1 MIKFRI
7 NLLVSFLFCFG
18 LLYSQKQNNQWRFGF
33 GTSINFNTIPPTF
46 PSGAALPTIA
56 PPIQTGSYI
65 EGTASIADRITGDLL
80 FYTDGQ
86 TVWNAQNQPMPN
98 GSELAGST
106 YLSSVTGAVI
116 VPVPGSCSKYYIFTV
131 GDREIGFE
139 GIKYSLVDMVLNNG
153 LGDIIPG
160 QKSIFLYQNQSECIQ
175 VYPKSTQDGYWILTG
190 DQTGLSIA
198 AFEVNASGINTT
210 PIISPINTDTFWFR
224 INPQGTKLV
233 ITSESGGTYGIKLF
247 DFDATSGIV
256 SNPLNIPFPL
266 PNSEGLR
273 YFDFS
278 PSGQYL
284 YATSDQFFYQF
295 DISSNNAANILA
307 SATEITT
314 PSLGIYGMPQIGPNG
329 KLYVV
334 RSPLVYQIDNPN
346 NPAASIGPITQLPF
360 PNVRTMATLPQL
372 IYVLPDSV
380 FSASIVNPSDLCLLN
395 SIPFSVQSASDI
407 VSIAWNFGDPNSGS
421 NNTSTLFSPSHIFS
435 GTGPFIVQAIVNFGC
450 ATKTISLPITIN
462 SPVVPTF
469 NTIPAL
475 CVGDTSPVLPTT
487 SSNGIV
493 GTWNPTTVST
503 SSSGTSTYTFTP
515 NAGQCAILTPIPI
528 TITVNPLVTPTF
540 NTIPALCVGDT
551 APILPTTSLNGI
563 AGTWNPTTVSTSS
576 SGTSTYTFTPNA
588 GQCAILTPI
597 PIPITVNPLV
607 TPTFNTIPDLCVGD
621 TAPVLTTTSLNGI
634 VGTWNP
640 PSIST
645 SSSGTSTYTFTP
657 NTGQCANPKDLVVS
671 VQNVI
676 DFEITGSCVSNNF
689 VLEVTPVNNT
699 FDINTAN
706 FNWLTSNQQSV
717 GSNSNTFNV
726 TQYLN
731 STTIVEQFPITF
743 SVIVTPANG
752 CPRNEPYEIQKIV
765 CSIQKGISVNNDGKN
780 DTLDLTGFNVKNLS
794 IFNRY
799 GEKVY
804 TYQNYTNQWGGQS
817 NNGDE
822 LPDGTYYYVIN
833 RDNGETRTGWV
844 YINRAQ

>member
-1 MIKFRI
+1 LLYLLPIKSEIHLFRLYYYI
-7 NLLVSFLFCFG
+7 ILFENGNLVFNFTKKNTMKRFRLNVLVSFLFCFG

-33 GTSINFNTIPPTF
+33 GASIDFNTIPPSF
-46 PSGAALPTIA
+46 PSGAALPTFD
-56 PPIQTGSYI
+56 PPIFSGGYV

-98 GSELAGST
+98 GSELGGST

-131 GDREIGFE
+131 GDREIGYE
-139 GIKYSLVDMVLNNG
+139 GVKYSVVDMVLNNG

-210 PIISPINTDTFWFR
+210 PIISPINTDTSWFR

-256 SNPLNIPFPL
+256 SNPLNIPFPI
-266 PNSEGLR
+266 PNSDLLKK
-273 YFDFS
+273 FDFS

-284 YATSDQFFYQF
+284 YATSDNFFYQF

-314 PSLGIYGMPQIGPNG
+314 PNAGIYGMPQIGPNG

-360 PNVRTMATLPQL
+360 PNVRTMTTLPQL

-395 SIPFSVQSASDI
+395 SIPFSVQSTSDI

-421 NNTSTLFSPSHIFS
+421 NNTSTLFSPNHIFS
-435 GTGPFIVQAIVNFGC
+435 GTGTFLVQAIVNFGC

-475 CVGDTSPVLPTT
+475 CVGDTAPVLPTT

-493 GTWNPTTVST
+493 GTWNPTT
-503 SSSGTSTYTFTP
+503 
-515 NAGQCAILTPIPI
+515 
-528 TITVNPLVTPTF
+528 
-540 NTIPALCVGDT
+540 
-551 APILPTTSLNGI
+551 
-563 AGTWNPTTVSTSS
+563 
-576 SGTSTYTFTPNA
+576 
-588 GQCAILTPI
+588 
-597 PIPITVNPLV
+597 
-607 TPTFNTIPDLCVGD
+607 
-621 TAPVLTTTSLNGI
+621 
-634 VGTWNP
+634 
-640 PSIST
+640 IST
-645 SSSGTSTYTFTP
+645 SSSGTSTYIFTP
-657 NTGQCANPKDLVVS
+657 NAGQCANPENLVVS
-671 VQNVI
+671 VQNTI

-689 VLEVTPVNNT
+689 VLEVTPLNNT

-717 GSNSNTFNV
+717 GNDSNTFNV

-731 STTIVEQFPITF
+731 STTIVEELPITF
-743 SVIVTPANG
+743 SVTVTPANG
-752 CPRNEPYEIQKIV
+752 CPRNEPYEVQKIV
-765 CSIQKGISVNNDGKN
+765 CTIQKGISVNNDGAN
-780 DTLDLTGFNVKNLS
+780 EFFDLSSLNVNILN
-794 IFNRY
+794 IYNRY
-799 GEKVY
+799 GTKVY
-804 TYQNYTNQWGGQS
+804 SKGQYKNEWIGQS
-817 NNGDE
+817 NNGDI
-822 LPDGTYYYVIN
+822 LPDGTYFYEIEFN
-833 RDNGETRTGWV
+833 NGDAAKTGWI
-844 YINRAQ
+844 YKISNN

>member
-1 MIKFRI
+1 
-7 NLLVSFLFCFG
+7 
-18 LLYSQKQNNQWRFGF
+18 
-33 GTSINFNTIPPTF
+33 
-46 PSGAALPTIA
+46 
-56 PPIQTGSYI
+56 
-65 EGTASIADRITGDLL
+65 
-80 FYTDGQ
+80 
-86 TVWNAQNQPMPN
+86 
-98 GSELAGST
+98 
-106 YLSSVTGAVI
+106 
-116 VPVPGSCSKYYIFTV
+116 
-131 GDREIGFE
+131 
-139 GIKYSLVDMVLNNG
+139 
-153 LGDIIPG
+153 
-160 QKSIFLYQNQSECIQ
+160 
-175 VYPKSTQDGYWILTG
+175 
-190 DQTGLSIA
+190 
-198 AFEVNASGINTT
+198 
-210 PIISPINTDTFWFR
+210 
-224 INPQGTKLV
+224 
-233 ITSESGGTYGIKLF
+233 
-247 DFDATSGIV
+247 
-256 SNPLNIPFPL
+256 
-266 PNSEGLR
+266 
-273 YFDFS
+273 
-278 PSGQYL
+278 
-284 YATSDQFFYQF
+284 
-295 DISSNNAANILA
+295 
-307 SATEITT
+307 
-314 PSLGIYGMPQIGPNG
+314 
-329 KLYVV
+329 
-334 RSPLVYQIDNPN
+334 
-346 NPAASIGPITQLPF
+346 
-360 PNVRTMATLPQL
+360 MATLPQL

-528 TITVNPLVTPTF
+528 
-540 NTIPALCVGDT
+540 
-551 APILPTTSLNGI
+551 
-563 AGTWNPTTVSTSS
+563 
-576 SGTSTYTFTPNA
+576 
-588 GQCAILTPI
+588 
-597 PIPITVNPLV
+597 PITVNPLV

-699 FDINTAN
+699 FNINTAS

-731 STTIVEQFPITF
+731 STTIVEELPITF
-743 SVIVTPANG
+743 SVTVTPANG

-765 CSIQKGISVNNDGKN
+765 CTIQKGISVNNDGAN
-780 DTLDLTGFNVKNLS
+780 EFLDLQLLDVSNLNIYS
-794 IFNRY
+794 RY
-799 GEKVY
+799 GVIVY
-804 TYQNYTNQWGGQS
+804 SKRQYKNEWMGQS
-817 NNGDE
+817 NNGDN
-822 LPDGTYYYVIN
+822 LPDGTYFYEIEFN
-833 RDNGETRTGWV
+833 NGDAAKTGWI
-844 YINRAQ
+844 YKISNN

>member
-1 MIKFRI
+1 LLYLLPIKSEIHLFRLYYYI
-7 NLLVSFLFCFG
+7 ILFENGNLVFNFTKKNTMKRFRLNVLVSFLFCFG

-33 GTSINFNTIPPTF
+33 GASIDFNTIPPSF
-46 PSGAALPTIA
+46 PSGAALPTFD
-56 PPIQTGSYI
+56 PPIFSGGYV

-98 GSELAGST
+98 GSELGGST

-131 GDREIGFE
+131 GDREIGYE
-139 GIKYSLVDMVLNNG
+139 GVKYSVVDMVLNNG

-210 PIISPINTDTFWFR
+210 PIISPINTDTSWFR

-256 SNPLNIPFPL
+256 SNPLNIPFPI
-266 PNSEGLR
+266 PNSDLLKK
-273 YFDFS
+273 FDFS

-284 YATSDQFFYQF
+284 YATSDNFFYQF

-314 PSLGIYGMPQIGPNG
+314 PNAGIYGMPQIGPNG

-360 PNVRTMATLPQL
+360 PNVRTMTTLPQL

-421 NNTSTLFSPSHIFS
+421 NNTSTLFSPNHIFS
-435 GTGPFIVQAIVNFGC
+435 GTGTFLVQAIVNFGC

-475 CVGDTSPVLPTT
+475 CVGDTAPVLPTT

-493 GTWNPTTVST
+493 GTWNPTT
-503 SSSGTSTYTFTP
+503 
-515 NAGQCAILTPIPI
+515 
-528 TITVNPLVTPTF
+528 
-540 NTIPALCVGDT
+540 
-551 APILPTTSLNGI
+551 
-563 AGTWNPTTVSTSS
+563 
-576 SGTSTYTFTPNA
+576 
-588 GQCAILTPI
+588 
-597 PIPITVNPLV
+597 
-607 TPTFNTIPDLCVGD
+607 
-621 TAPVLTTTSLNGI
+621 
-634 VGTWNP
+634 
-640 PSIST
+640 IST
-645 SSSGTSTYTFTP
+645 SSSGTSTYIFTP
-657 NTGQCANPKDLVVS
+657 NAGQCANPENLVVS
-671 VQNVI
+671 VQNTI

-689 VLEVTPVNNT
+689 VLEVTPLNNT

-717 GSNSNTFNV
+717 GNDSNTFNV

-731 STTIVEQFPITF
+731 STTIVEELPITF
-743 SVIVTPANG
+743 SVTVTPANG
-752 CPRNEPYEIQKIV
+752 CPRNEPYEVQKIV
-765 CSIQKGISVNNDGKN
+765 CTIQKGISVNNDGAN
-780 DTLDLTGFNVKNLS
+780 EFFDLSSLNVNILN
-794 IFNRY
+794 IYNRY
-799 GEKVY
+799 GTKVY
-804 TYQNYTNQWGGQS
+804 SKGQYKNEWIGQS
-817 NNGDE
+817 NNGDI
-822 LPDGTYYYVIN
+822 LPDGTYFYEIEFN
-833 RDNGETRTGWV
+833 NGDAAKTGWI
-844 YINRAQ
+844 YKISNN

>member
-1 MIKFRI
+1 
-7 NLLVSFLFCFG
+7 
-18 LLYSQKQNNQWRFGF
+18 
-33 GTSINFNTIPPTF
+33 
-46 PSGAALPTIA
+46 
-56 PPIQTGSYI
+56 
-65 EGTASIADRITGDLL
+65 
-80 FYTDGQ
+80 
-86 TVWNAQNQPMPN
+86 
-98 GSELAGST
+98 
-106 YLSSVTGAVI
+106 
-116 VPVPGSCSKYYIFTV
+116 
-131 GDREIGFE
+131 
-139 GIKYSLVDMVLNNG
+139 
-153 LGDIIPG
+153 
-160 QKSIFLYQNQSECIQ
+160 
-175 VYPKSTQDGYWILTG
+175 
-190 DQTGLSIA
+190 
-198 AFEVNASGINTT
+198 
-210 PIISPINTDTFWFR
+210 
-224 INPQGTKLV
+224 
-233 ITSESGGTYGIKLF
+233 
-247 DFDATSGIV
+247 
-256 SNPLNIPFPL
+256 
-266 PNSEGLR
+266 
-273 YFDFS
+273 
-278 PSGQYL
+278 
-284 YATSDQFFYQF
+284 
-295 DISSNNAANILA
+295 
-307 SATEITT
+307 
-314 PSLGIYGMPQIGPNG
+314 
-329 KLYVV
+329 
-334 RSPLVYQIDNPN
+334 
-346 NPAASIGPITQLPF
+346 
-360 PNVRTMATLPQL
+360 
-372 IYVLPDSV
+372 
-380 FSASIVNPSDLCLLN
+380 
-395 SIPFSVQSASDI
+395 
-407 VSIAWNFGDPNSGS
+407 
-421 NNTSTLFSPSHIFS
+421 
-435 GTGPFIVQAIVNFGC
+435 
-450 ATKTISLPITIN
+450 
-462 SPVVPTF
+462 
-469 NTIPAL
+469 
-475 CVGDTSPVLPTT
+475 
-487 SSNGIV
+487 
-493 GTWNPTTVST
+493 
-503 SSSGTSTYTFTP
+503 
-515 NAGQCAILTPIPI
+515 
-528 TITVNPLVTPTF
+528 
-540 NTIPALCVGDT
+540 
-551 APILPTTSLNGI
+551 LPTTSLNGI